1 MSLILAICVDTRTAE
16 SKTDFVQPGSN
27 GLLDTILKAN
37 SFMKEVKQTS
47 DATLDSRLLVETA
60 DLSYKKTANLNLGNA
75 IESVDVEEF
84 VSKCISFM
92 RTGSGSVQLHG
103 ARDRDDLED
112 DDGNAMDWARL
123 GHHAA
128 FPRNSR
134 PPVPGF
140 LLGPLSV
147 QKRARIPRGKRAS
160 QRQTQTQIIRPEELK
175 ASDLEKK
182 DNNNLTALCAKI
194 RNTLATVSREGEE
207 AVERE
212 HRPDMSPAETKALM
226 KRHNIADNGG
236 INFFR
241 FAINPRSFGQTVE
254 NLFYIS
260 FLIREAGVALAEDE
274 TGLPT
279 LRLWSQILAYPS
291 RC

>member
-1 MSLILAICVDTRTAE
+1 MLEI
-16 SKTDFVQPGSN
+16 
-27 GLLDTILKAN
+27 
-37 SFMKEVKQTS
+37 KQTS

-60 DLSYKKTANLNLGNA
+60 DLSYKKTVNLNLGSA
-75 IESVDVEEF
+75 TESVDVEEF

-92 RTGSGSVQLHG
+92 RTGSGTIQRG
-103 ARDRDDLED
+103 GRAQGDDQEE

-134 PPVPGF
+134 PAVPGF

-147 QKRARIPRGKRAS
+147 QQRARIPRGKRAS
-160 QRQTQTQIIRPEELK
+160 QRQTQTQVVRPEELR

-182 DNNNLTALCAKI
+182 DNNNLTALCTNI
-194 RNTLATVSREGEE
+194 RDTLATVIHDGEE

-212 HRPDMSPAETKALM
+212 HRPEMSEAEIKALM
-226 KRHNIADNGG
+226 RRHNMANNGG
-236 INFFR
+236 VDFFR
-241 FAINPRSFGQTVE
+241 FAINPHSFGQTVE

-260 FLIREAGVALAEDE
+260 FLIREAGIAVAKDEDD
-274 TGLPT
+274 LPT
-279 LRLWSQILAYPS
+279 LREYSSNPIT
-291 RC
+291 